1 MLDATKAGSVR
12 DPRGSPVSTPDL
24 QAPRATDWVSKGL
37 EVLQYELGQSS
48 WKRDDS
54 GADFDALIVGSGYGG
69 AVVAD
74 RLAAAMPRNADGEPC
89 KRVAVLERGREYL
102 GGAFPA
108 RFADLPGHLR
118 FTLPGDP
125 QARGRL
131 EGLLDIRVGTDMSVL
146 VANGVGGGSLIN
158 AGVMLVPAPEVF
170 SHKWPKAIEASALA
184 SSFERMRTELGAR
197 EVPRGASPYPRQDAM
212 KRLGVAGTPGASR
225 TRPVTATIATGVA
238 DRSCAGVPLSK
249 CIGCGDCM
257 TGCNHGAKESL
268 DLGLLRRAQKRGVAI
283 YAGAT
288 VALLRKAGLLWEVD
302 VWHTDLALRR
312 RMAGPLKLRTH
323 RLILA
328 AGALGST
335 ELLLRSSAESDGPQ
349 FSSRLGE
356 RFSGN
361 GDIIAAL

>member
-69 AVVAD
+69 AMVAD

-146 VANGVGGGSLIN
+146 VANGVGGSSLIN

-170 SHKWPKAIEASALA
+170 SH
-184 SSFERMRTELGAR
+184 
-197 EVPRGASPYPRQDAM
+197 
-212 KRLGVAGTPGASR
+212 
-225 TRPVTATIATGVA
+225 
-238 DRSCAGVPLSK
+238 
-249 CIGCGDCM
+249 
-257 TGCNHGAKESL
+257 
-268 DLGLLRRAQKRGVAI
+268 
-283 YAGAT
+283 
-288 VALLRKAGLLWEVD
+288 
-302 VWHTDLALRR
+302 
-312 RMAGPLKLRTH
+312 
-323 RLILA
+323 
-328 AGALGST
+328 
-335 ELLLRSSAESDGPQ
+335 
-349 FSSRLGE
+349 
-356 RFSGN
+356 
-361 GDIIAAL
+361 